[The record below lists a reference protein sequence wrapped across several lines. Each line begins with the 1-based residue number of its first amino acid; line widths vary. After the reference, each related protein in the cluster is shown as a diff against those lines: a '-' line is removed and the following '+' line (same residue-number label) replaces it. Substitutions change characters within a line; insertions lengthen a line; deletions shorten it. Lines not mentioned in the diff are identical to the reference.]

1 MMKGTNMS
9 NARFAPKNPNGKD
22 TANIFALIRWH
33 ENGGKITKVK
43 SSKRPKRGYTV
54 GKSVKTGDK

>member
-1 MMKGTNMS
+1 MS

-33 ENGGKITKVK
+33 ENGGRITKVK

-54 GKSVKTGDK
+54 GKSIKTGDK